1 MRLLV
6 RARPL
11 ARVLML
17 MLALCALGM
26 ADHAPSDGA
35 GLQDSTRDGPSF
47 EEARRALREPWSDAR
62 ARGVRALAEIGSD
75 QAWGLV
81 IECLEDG
88 DARVADTAELALAG
102 LPGGAVRDRLMGRD
116 GLHSGNDLVRRR
128 VARALGRMSGPLD
141 GERLVAALDP
151 RDPPGARAICRT
163 LERAAHEHREQGDR
177 QQGDRQHGDR
187 EHGDWQQ
194 EERLPEERL
203 RGNRARMV
211 RGLVR
216 LLGSRMPQDL
226 AADALAA
233 IVALDPAS
241 GRREVEESLEDRR
254 PRVRA
259 AAVRLF
265 EGPGERLRGAL
276 ADEHSCVRMAAVGAL
291 AARRDSAGARA
302 LVARLG
308 LEERS
313 RIRERILGEL
323 RSLSGLRHGSDPRPW
338 SDWARGL
345 EPGWRPSPTLDRAE
359 RPATRTHAGLST
371 VPLSSDRFVMLVDFS
386 GSLWAPRPDGR
397 RRKDLL
403 DVQVPQ
409 LLMRMPA
416 SSRFNLV
423 PYATRPSPWKERLV
437 EATARNKR
445 SASRAFERCNL
456 TGKGDLWGALQ
467 DQLADPEVD
476 TILVVTDGAPTGGD
490 CWDLGLLGELL
501 EEECRWSSITVDMVL
516 IDGSPGLHSR
526 WREITSRTGG
536 QLTAV
541 RFDEAEEVRSP

>member
-35 GLQDSTRDGPSF
+35 DLQDSTRDGPSF

-163 LERAAHEHREQGDR
+163 LERAAHEHREQGNR
-177 QQGDRQHGDR
+177 EQGDR
-187 EHGDWQQ
+187 QQ

-323 RSLSGLRHGSDPRPW
+323 RSLSGL
-338 SDWARGL
+338 
-345 EPGWRPSPTLDRAE
+345 
-359 RPATRTHAGLST
+359 
-371 VPLSSDRFVMLVDFS
+371 
-386 GSLWAPRPDGR
+386 SL
-397 RRKDLL
+397 
-403 DVQVPQ
+403 
-409 LLMRMPA
+409 
-416 SSRFNLV
+416 
-423 PYATRPSPWKERLV
+423 
-437 EATARNKR
+437 
-445 SASRAFERCNL
+445 
-456 TGKGDLWGALQ
+456 
-467 DQLADPEVD
+467 
-476 TILVVTDGAPTGGD
+476 IH
-490 CWDLGLLGELL
+490 
-501 EEECRWSSITVDMVL
+501 I
-516 IDGSPGLHSR
+516 
-526 WREITSRTGG
+526 
-536 QLTAV
+536 
-541 RFDEAEEVRSP
+541 